1 MGVRSPVCGIG
12 HDPKSSA
19 LGGFHFREEPWC
31 LSPASMV
38 SVEYRVFVVVIT
50 HLYYDVLET
59 QRVQ

>member
-1 MGVRSPVCGIG
+1 MGVRSPACRIG
-12 HDPKSSA
+12 HDPNSSA

-38 SVEYRVFVVVIT
+38 PVVYRVIVVIT
-50 HLYYDVLET
+50 HLHYDVLET